1 MGVIKQSPA
10 RAYTNVM
17 EVMVAEEVERQL
29 AHLPPRV
36 MRYIKPVEV
45 ETYALNRLPSLYASS
60 EKGWR
65 CQYDRADRALR
76 KQVGDAVRQAIAAVQ
91 VDPIRASEPLEV
103 RQGVDA
109 AEMLNKFRKAL
120 KKPNLTWEALLG
132 YIKSSRQ
139 STSRHP
145 AAKATVQNEG
155 TSASMPTGAMGGHR
169 PGTYGGESWRPNR
182 ATNDRPPVGRTRS
195 SDFDWGDSRY
205 R

>member
-1 MGVIKQSPA
+1 MGVIRQIPS

-60 EKGWR
+60 EKGWQ
-65 CQYDRADRALR
+65 CQYDRAGRSMR
-76 KQVGDAVRQAIAAVQ
+76 QQVVESVRQAIAAVQ

-103 RQGVDA
+103 RQGADA

-120 KKPNLTWEALLG
+120 KKPNLTWEALLK
-132 YIKSSRQ
+132 YIKSTRQ
-139 STSRHP
+139 GGARGEAATSSTP
-145 AAKATVQNEG
+145 ASVAEAKVAG
-155 TSASMPTGAMGGHR
+155 SHR
-169 PGTYGGESWRPNR
+169 PGTYGGDTWRPKR
-182 ATNDRPPVGRTRS
+182 ATNRSPVGQSRHA
-195 SDFDWGDSRY
+195 DFDWGESRY